1 MRPCREC
8 STDSYAGGGK
18 CVNSKCRLNA
28 THGQCAA
35 CGRKASGRCDSTETK
50 WFYCNP
56 CWSAYEKER
65 KKRLREVLDAP
76 DVLERKTRKLADLI
90 LASRSIIVFTGA
102 GLSTGCGIPDFRS
115 GPGTNC
121 PTGIGVWEGGGG
133 GDVIAK
139 CLGAEPGSMH
149 RLLARLVAAG
159 AVKHVVT
166 QNVDGLHRRAG
177 VPLDQLSELHGNIFV
192 ERCERCGAE
201 AQHESSVICRERF
214 TGRNCACGGRFR
226 DTGVRFGDGLPEES
240 LDRAW
245 AATERADLC
254 IVLGSSCTVTPASEI
269 PVHVAR
275 RGKLV
280 VLNLQPTVLDDSA
293 ALRIG
298 ALLDPLADMLEPLL
312 QKTLGPPLAPVC

>member
-1 MRPCREC
+1 M
-8 STDSYAGGGK
+8 DS
-18 CVNSKCRLNA
+18 N
-28 THGQCAA
+28 
-35 CGRKASGRCDSTETK
+35 ETK

-56 CWSAYEKER
+56 CWAVYDTER
-65 KKRLREVLDAP
+65 AKRLREVLDAP
-76 DVLERKTRKLADLI
+76 DALERKTRKLADLI
-90 LASRSIIVFTGA
+90 LSSRSIIVFTGA

-133 GDVIAK
+133 GDVISK

-149 RLLARLVAAG
+149 RLLARLVTAG

-177 VPLDQLSELHGNIFV
+177 VPLDRLSELHGNIFV

-201 AQHESSVICRERF
+201 EEHGSSVICRERY
-214 TGRNCACGGRFR
+214 TGRTCSCGGRFR
-226 DTGVRFGDGLPEES
+226 DTGVRFGDGLPEGA
-240 LDRAW
+240 LNNAW

-269 PVHVAR
+269 PAHVAKQ
-275 RGKLV
+275 GKLA
-280 VLNLQPTVLDDSA
+280 VLNLQPTLLDDSA
-293 ALRIG
+293 TLRIG
-298 ALLDPLADMLEPLL
+298 ALLDPLADKLEPLL
-312 QKTLGPPLAPVC
+312 QKLLGPPAAAGAH

>member
-1 MRPCREC
+1 M
-8 STDSYAGGGK
+8 
-18 CVNSKCRLNA
+18 
-28 THGQCAA
+28 
-35 CGRKASGRCDSTETK
+35 
-50 WFYCNP
+50 
-56 CWSAYEKER
+56 
-65 KKRLREVLDAP
+65 REVLDEP
-76 DVLERKTRKLADLI
+76 DDLDRKTRKLADLI
-90 LASRSIIVFTGA
+90 TVSRSIIVFTGA

-149 RLLARLVAAG
+149 RLLAQLVAAG
-159 AVKHVVT
+159 AVSHVVT

-177 VPLDQLSELHGNIFV
+177 IPLDRLSELHGNVFV
-192 ERCERCGAE
+192 ERCERCGNEVEHAC
-201 AQHESSVICRERF
+201 SVICRERF
-214 TGRNCACGGRFR
+214 TGRSCTCGGRFR
-226 DTGVRFGDGLPEES
+226 DTGVRFGDSLPEAA
-240 LDRAW
+240 LACAW

-293 ALRIG
+293 SLRIG
-298 ALLDPLADMLEPLL
+298 ALLDPLADKLEPLL
-312 QKTLGPPLAPVC
+312 ENVLGPPSAPVC